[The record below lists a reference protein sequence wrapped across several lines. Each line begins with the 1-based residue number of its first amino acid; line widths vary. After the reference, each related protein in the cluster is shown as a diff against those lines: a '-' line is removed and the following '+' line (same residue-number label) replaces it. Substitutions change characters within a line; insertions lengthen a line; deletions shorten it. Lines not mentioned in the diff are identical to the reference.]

1 MIKGVNDILKDFRHR
16 SGLHILF
23 ATFIARIMSFF
34 ASWIALQL
42 IEDTKLGLVI
52 YAFTIISFI
61 IPVSG
66 LGLHQSLIRYSALLK
81 EESHKNSLF
90 IYVLKKGMFWSFFI
104 VVLVIASSYIFSS
117 FLIDSQLFVIILSLA
132 IPTSFLLEIIKVQFR
147 LNHQNR
153 QFAMVEITYN
163 IILVM
168 MVFILSFT
176 FKEVGYSVALVAT
189 PLMCSIIFFNKLNIN
204 FSKHQKLSI
213 TDLSFWKYGFF
224 SSLSNVATQ
233 FLSAID
239 ILLIGYLLNQSELVT
254 IYKYVALVPLA
265 LLFLPRVFLT
275 TDFVNLTEKIFEK
288 NYIKNYIKNYMI
300 LFTLISIIIGFFSFL
315 FANQILLF
323 FGPNFTL
330 YSNSFLVLIFGVV
343 GILIFR
349 GLFGNLLSSIGKA
362 HINYWI
368 ALTAILINL
377 ILNYNFIPIYGVFGA
392 AMTSAILM
400 WFTGIISMLMFFK
413 YYSKLP
419 TK

>member
-1 MIKGVNDILKDFRHR
+1 MIKGVKDILKDFRHR

-117 FLIDSQLFVIILSLA
+117 FLIDSQLFVIILSIA

-300 LFTLISIIIGFFSFL
+300 LFTSISIIIGFFSFL

-330 YSNSFLVLIFGVV
+330 YSNSFLVLIVGVV

-362 HINYWI
+362 HVNYWI

-377 ILNYNFIPIYGVFGA
+377 ILNYYFIPIYGVFGA

>member
-90 IYVLKKGMFWSFFI
+90 IYVLKKGVFWSFFI

>member
-90 IYVLKKGMFWSFFI
+90 IYVLKKGVYWSFFI

>member
-117 FLIDSQLFVIILSLA
+117 FLIDSQLFVIILSIA

-300 LFTLISIIIGFFSFL
+300 LFTSISIIIGFFSFL

-330 YSNSFLVLIFGVV
+330 YSNSFLVLIVGVV

-349 GLFGNLLSSIGKA
+349 SLFGNLLSSIGKA
-362 HINYWI
+362 HVNYWI

-377 ILNYNFIPIYGVFGA
+377 ILNYYFIPIYGVFGA

>member
-1 MIKGVNDILKDFRHR
+1 MIKGVKDILKDFRHR
-16 SGLHILF
+16 SGLHILV

-117 FLIDSQLFVIILSLA
+117 FLIDSQLFVIILSIA

-300 LFTLISIIIGFFSFL
+300 LFTSISIIIGFFSFL

-330 YSNSFLVLIFGVV
+330 YSNSFLVLIVGVV

-362 HINYWI
+362 HVNYWI

-377 ILNYNFIPIYGVFGA
+377 ILNYYFIPIYGVFGA

>member
-1 MIKGVNDILKDFRHR
+1 
-16 SGLHILF
+16 
-23 ATFIARIMSFF
+23 
-34 ASWIALQL
+34 
-42 IEDTKLGLVI
+42 
-52 YAFTIISFI
+52 
-61 IPVSG
+61 VSG

-117 FLIDSQLFVIILSLA
+117 FLIDSQLFVIILSIA

-300 LFTLISIIIGFFSFL
+300 LFTSISIIIGFFSFL

-330 YSNSFLVLIFGVV
+330 YSNSFLVLIVGVV

-362 HINYWI
+362 HVNYWI

-377 ILNYNFIPIYGVFGA
+377 ILNYYFIPIYGVFGA

>member
-90 IYVLKKGMFWSFFI
+90 IYVLKKGLFWSFFI